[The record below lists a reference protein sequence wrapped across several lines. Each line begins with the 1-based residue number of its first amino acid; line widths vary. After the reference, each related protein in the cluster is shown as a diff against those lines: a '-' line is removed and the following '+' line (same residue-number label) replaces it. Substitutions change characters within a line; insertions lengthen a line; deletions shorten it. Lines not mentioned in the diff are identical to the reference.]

1 VKLPAILL
9 PLAEAD
15 VVEIFGDL
23 EFMRAGVGKRFLS
36 RLREVL
42 DRIEGM
48 PEMYGAI
55 WQDVRAVR
63 IRKFRYIVYYVVLA
77 DHIAVLAVLHSSRDE
92 SAWQSRA

>member
-1 VKLPAILL
+1 MSLPAILL

-42 DRIEGM
+42 ERIEGM
-48 PEMYGAI
+48 PEMYGVI
-55 WQDVRAVR
+55 WQAKKKRPRGRAGAGAN
-63 IRKFRYIVYYVVLA
+63 K
-77 DHIAVLAVLHSSRDE
+77 
-92 SAWQSRA
+92 